1 MFVFVHIGRGAGTT
15 FRSVLRFF
23 FGDKL
28 LAIHSHQI
36 KDHFGDDRATPST
49 NNLTD
54 DELTQILNCYTN
66 IECISGHFLFSQ
78 ISSIIFCP

>member
-15 FRSVLRFF
+15 FRSVLRKN

-54 DELTQILNCYTN
+54 DELTQILNCHTN
-66 IECISGHFLFSQ
+66 IECISGHFFN
-78 ISSIIFCP
+78 FPN